1 MNLTRSVLAL
11 AFSLLF
17 STSSFSNDGAAL
29 LGERLFI
36 GYCASCHGS
45 DAKGD
50 GVVAAVLAIPVPDL
64 TTLSVG
70 NGGVFPTEW
79 VYETID
85 GRADVIAHGPRDMP
99 VWGLE
104 FWWEEGEGEMAERN
118 VRRRIEALVDYI
130 ESIQATALKTN
141 HSSRT
146 FESDSNDT

>member
-11 AFSLLF
+11 AFGLLLSL
-17 STSSFSNDGAAL
+17 SSVANENAAR

-64 TTLSVG
+64 TKVG
-70 NGGVFPTEW
+70 NGGVFPAEW

-85 GRADVIAHGPRDMP
+85 GRAEVIAHGPRDMP

-118 VRRRIEALVDYI
+118 VRRRIEALV
-130 ESIQATALKTN
+130 STSN
-141 HSSRT
+141 PSRRRR
-146 FESDSNDT
+146 

>member
-1 MNLTRSVLAL
+1 MK
-11 AFSLLF
+11 FSLGVLTVAFALIF
-17 STSSFSNDGAAL
+17 STSSFGGEGATS
-29 LGERLFI
+29 LGKRLFI

-64 TTLSVG
+64 TTLSLG
-70 NGGVFPTEW
+70 NGGVFPAEW

-85 GRADVIAHGPRDMP
+85 GRAEVIAHGARDMP

-130 ESIQATALKTN
+130 ESIQAANLKTHN
-141 HSSRT
+141 TST
-146 FESDSNDT
+146 IVESDPNDT